1 MNKDFARSPAE
12 ALTPGARLTQLGA
25 ARPHEMAVI
34 CARSDGGEESLTRLE
49 LEQWA
54 NRLAHRLAEFR
65 VGPGSFVAII
75 VPNGL
80 DHVVATL
87 ATYKLGGC
95 PMPIGYRMPQPE
107 RDAMLALAA
116 PKAMVSDAPEL
127 GAITRAEMRRLERF
141 PTSPPPDAIPQPFKA
156 IGSGGSTGKPKL
168 IVAPGAFCFPPAG
181 HPFANVLGIVDGDRV
196 YSPGPLYHNQA
207 FLFSQVALFAGAS
220 VVIDE
225 RFDAERA
232 LAAIERHRPTVLN
245 VVPTMMLRMAR
256 AASFHRADLSSV
268 RTLWHMAAPCA
279 DWVKRAWIERI
290 GAGRVCELW
299 SATEVTGVATIDGA
313 EWLRRPGSV
322 GRGFHTEIRI
332 LDGERRPL
340 PPGEVGEIY
349 TRFNRGPPQY
359 SYLGEAPLDTIDG
372 GFASV
377 GDLGYL
383 DADGYLFL
391 ADRRMDLIISGGANI
406 FPAEVEAVL
415 TQVEGVHDAAVI
427 GLKDEDLG
435 RRVHAL
441 IEPSP
446 GFQPT
451 QAALDAHLNKHLAR
465 YKVPRSYEIVERLPR
480 DEAGKIRRSQLR
492 DERGG

>member
-1 MNKDFARSPAE
+1 MNKDPVQSSGGAV
-12 ALTPGARLTQLGA
+12 TPGARLTQLAA
-25 ARPHEMAVI
+25 ARPHEIAVI
-34 CARSDGGEESLTRLE
+34 CERSAGADAFLTRLE
-49 LEQWA
+49 LEQWV
-54 NRLAHRLAEFR
+54 NRFAHRLAR
-65 VGPGSFVAII
+65 LDVGPGSFVVIN

-80 DHVVATL
+80 EHIVATL
-87 ATYKLGGC
+87 AIYKLGAC
-95 PMPIGYRMPQPE
+95 PMPISDRMPPAE
-107 RDAMLALAA
+107 RDAMTALAA
-116 PKAMVSDAPEL
+116 PKAVVSDAPGL
-127 GAITRAEMRRLERF
+127 GGITLAEMQRLEGF
-141 PTSPPPDAIPQPFKA
+141 PTSPPPDAVPQPFKA
-156 IGSGGSTGKPKL
+156 VGSGGSTGRPKL
-168 IVAPGAFCFPPAG
+168 IVAPGAFCFPPSG
-181 HPFANVLGIVDGDRV
+181 HPFAVVLGIVDGDRV

-225 RFDAERA
+225 KFDAERA
-232 LAAIERHRPTVLN
+232 LAAIERHRPTIVN

-256 AASFHRADLSSV
+256 APSFHRRGLSSI
-268 RTLWHMAAPCA
+268 RALWHMAAPCA

-290 GAGRVCELW
+290 GAARVCELW
-299 SATEVTGVATIDGA
+299 SATEVTGATTIDGE

-322 GRGFHTEIRI
+322 GRGYQTEIRI
-332 LDGERRPL
+332 LDARRRPL

-359 SYLGEAPLDTIDG
+359 FYLGAAPLETLDE

-415 TQVEGVHDAAVI
+415 TQFEGVHDAAVI

-446 GFQPT
+446 GFHLS
-451 QAALDAHLNKHLAR
+451 QAALDAHLRNHLAR
-465 YKVPRSYEIVERLPR
+465 YKVPRTYEIVEQLPR

>member
-1 MNKDFARSPAE
+1 M
-12 ALTPGARLTQLGA
+12 
-25 ARPHEMAVI
+25 
-34 CARSDGGEESLTRLE
+34 
-49 LEQWA
+49 
-54 NRLAHRLAEFR
+54 
-65 VGPGSFVAII
+65 
-75 VPNGL
+75 
-80 DHVVATL
+80 
-87 ATYKLGGC
+87 
-95 PMPIGYRMPQPE
+95 
-107 RDAMLALAA
+107 
-116 PKAMVSDAPEL
+116 
-127 GAITRAEMRRLERF
+127 
-141 PTSPPPDAIPQPFKA
+141 
-156 IGSGGSTGKPKL
+156 

-181 HPFANVLGIVDGDRV
+181 HPFAIVLGIVEGDRV

-232 LAAIERHRPTVLN
+232 LAAIERHRPTILN

-256 AASFHRADLSSV
+256 APSFHRADLSSI

-290 GAGRVCELW
+290 GATRVCELW
-299 SATEVTGVATIDGA
+299 SATEVTGATSINGE

-322 GRGFHTEIRI
+322 GRGYHTEIRI
-332 LDGERRPL
+332 LDAQRRPL

-349 TRFNRGPPQY
+349 TRFNQGPPQY
-359 SYLGEAPLDTIDG
+359 FYLGAPPLDTIDG

-377 GDLGYL
+377 GDLGFL

-391 ADRRMDLIISGGANI
+391 ADRRTDLIISGGANI
-406 FPAEVEAVL
+406 YPAEVEGVL
-415 TQVEGVHDAAVI
+415 TQFDGVHDAAVI
-427 GLKDEDLG
+427 GLRDEDLG

-441 IEPSP
+441 IEPNP
-446 GFQPT
+446 GFQLSQT
-451 QAALDAHLNKHLAR
+451 ALDAHLRKHLAR
-465 YKVPRSYEIVERLPR
+465 YKVPRTYEIVEHLPR

>member
-1 MNKDFARSPAE
+1 VNKDIVQFPEGS
-12 ALTPGARLTQLGA
+12 LTPGARLTQLGA
-25 ARPHEMAVI
+25 ARPHEIATI
-34 CARSDGGEESLTRLE
+34 CERSAGGDESLTRLE

-54 NRLAHRLAEFR
+54 NRLAHRLAEFH
-65 VGPGSFVAII
+65 VGPGTFVAII
-75 VPNGL
+75 VPTGL

-95 PMPIGYRMPQPE
+95 PMAISYSMPPAE
-107 RDAMLALAA
+107 RDAMMALAA
-116 PKAMVSDAPEL
+116 PKAVISDATEL
-127 GAITRAEMRRLERF
+127 GGVTRAEMKRLEHF

-156 IGSGGSTGKPKL
+156 VGSGGSTGKPKL
-168 IVAPGAFCFPPAG
+168 IVAPGAFCFPPAS
-181 HPFANVLGIVDGDRV
+181 HPFAVVLGIADGDRV

-232 LAAIERHRPTVLN
+232 LAAIEQHRPTILN

-256 AASFHRADLSSV
+256 APSFHCRDLSSI

-290 GAGRVCELW
+290 GATRVCELW
-299 SATEVTGVATIDGA
+299 SATEVTGATTIDGE

-322 GRGFHTEIRI
+322 GRGYRTEIRI
-332 LDGERRPL
+332 LDAQRRPL

-349 TRFNRGPPQY
+349 TRFNRSPPQY
-359 SYLGEAPLDTIDG
+359 LYLGAAPLDTIDG

-415 TQVEGVHDAAVI
+415 TQFEGVGDAAVI

-446 GFQPT
+446 GVHLC
-451 QAALDAHLNKHLAR
+451 QAALDAHLRKLLAR
-465 YKVPRSYEIVERLPR
+465 YKVPRTYEFVEQLPR
-480 DEAGKIRRSQLR
+480 DEAGKIRRSKLR